1 MKIYENTC
9 TNVSQKQTLSPQERL
24 NQMLKKFNKIGFSY
38 DEEAADYINDQLS
51 QYNYKAEVVKD
62 DTIKVVSKEDGA
74 SHLLRYDIISDDY
87 VIVEDSL
94 FPAVNINS
102 NYTNNQQDKSN
113 NQVNE
118 DVYRRSTRLS
128 VLNNKRRTPNT
139 FNDTTSA
146 NEELIKKIKV
156 NDENLS
162 KTKTSRNSEGIDT
175 RNIKFSEERHNFL
188 IKIREDSPNLTLKEA
203 SEMFFEKFK
212 TTISV
217 PTVLRLWN
225 SKGLNTSK
233 VQFSEEHRN
242 FLIQIREDS
251 PNLTLKEASE
261 MFFEKF
267 KTTISVQTVLRLW
280 SSKGINTSNLKF
292 SEEHRN
298 FLIKLKKDDE
308 GLALYKASEM
318 FFEKFKTTISA
329 STITNIW
336 RDDGI
341 DTRNIKFSKE

>member
-217 PTVLRLWN
+217 
-225 SKGLNTSK
+225 
-233 VQFSEEHRN
+233 
-242 FLIQIREDS
+242 
-251 PNLTLKEASE
+251 
-261 MFFEKF
+261 
-267 KTTISVQTVLRLW
+267 QTVLRLW
-280 SSKGINTSNLKF
+280 SSKGINTSNLKFSEEHRNFLIKLKKDDEGLALYKASEMFFEKFKTTVSNGTITTIWMEEGINTYNFKF